1 MKFAAT
7 YAIFVGV
14 LMLVQW
20 IFFAVTGQIPELQN
34 EPVRIGM
41 HLAGEGITALM
52 LIFSGVGLF
61 RGKVWGRAA
70 TIFALGML
78 TYTVIVSPGY
88 FAQKGVW
95 PIVVM
100 FALLL
105 VLTMV
110 SLNNLLKM
118 KEGSR

>member
-52 LIFSGVGLF
+52 LIFSGIGLF

>member
-1 MKFAAT
+1 MKFAAI

-52 LIFSGVGLF
+52 LIFSGIGLF